1 MSMMSRVM
9 RAKQMEGRL
18 LAMAATRNQG
28 MKPRPFE
35 SSRISDQ
42 SRFEDAPAP
51 TEDDMIS
58 KYILKVISMFI
69 EVHYLKHHPLYEF
82 RDLEE
87 FHVDNYRH
95 WLHARSDYWNTETH
109 PAQISPWEMGSKW
122 SHAFFLVFPLF
133 SLYWFGYQYK
143 LQLRNKNMKTPIVG
157 TFSQDSL

>member
-51 TEDDMIS
+51 T
-58 KYILKVISMFI
+58 
-69 EVHYLKHHPLYEF
+69 
-82 RDLEE
+82 
-87 FHVDNYRH
+87 
-95 WLHARSDYWNTETH
+95 
-109 PAQISPWEMGSKW
+109 
-122 SHAFFLVFPLF
+122 
-133 SLYWFGYQYK
+133 
-143 LQLRNKNMKTPIVG
+143 
-157 TFSQDSL
+157 